1 MKIQFGDGGRY
12 INNVRIIII
21 LFNEKQ
27 EDSDYGL
34 VDRLP
39 LENGTD

>member
-1 MKIQFGDGGRY
+1 MAEDTLIM
-12 INNVRIIII
+12 IIIF
-21 LFNEKQ
+21 FNKKQ